1 MSKLE
6 FLSLY
11 DYLGKAAGKTL
22 GGKVLKEAQS
32 REIVRKTKHVTQGG
46 YDGLVMMYPRQ
57 FLDWY
62 FTEKHKHNYII

>member
-22 GGKVLKEAQS
+22 GGEVLKEAQG
-32 REIVRKTKHVTQGG
+32 RNIIRKTKHVTQGG
-46 YDGLVMMYPRQ
+46 YDGLVMMYPKQ

-62 FTEKHKHNYII
+62 FTEKHKNA

>member
-1 MSKLE
+1 MSELK

-22 GGKVLKEAQS
+22 GGEVLKEAQS
-32 REIVRKTKHVTQGG
+32 KSIIRKTKHVTQGG
-46 YDGLVMMYPRQ
+46 YDGLVMMYPKQ

-62 FTEKHKHNYII
+62 FTEKFKNA